1 MSYGLM
7 FLCTSHLHIPLNYL
21 CKVNIF
27 FLILIF
33 FYYITDIDM
42 LESKCQVF
50 DSGMD
55 KKVDKEGVGLGAE
68 AGVGEG
74 VEDGLGEV
82 LYAAAAPS
90 RIVMHFPSEL
100 Q

>member
-1 MSYGLM
+1 MYFISSYFPELSMQGEY
-7 FLCTSHLHIPLNYL
+7 FLFNP
-21 CKVNIF
+21 V
-27 FLILIF
+27 F

-74 VEDGLGEV
+74 GEDGLGEV